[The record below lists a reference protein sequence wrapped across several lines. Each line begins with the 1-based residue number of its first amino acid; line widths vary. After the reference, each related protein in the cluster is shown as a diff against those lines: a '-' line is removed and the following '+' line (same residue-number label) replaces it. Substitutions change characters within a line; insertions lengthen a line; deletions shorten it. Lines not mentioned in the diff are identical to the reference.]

1 MSTAVLP
8 FNAWRRPAALGRGS
22 NDFSY
27 TVRLLAPYLTGT
39 ALLFLAKPSL
49 LRPIFPLSTAVIG
62 YLLYKRNE
70 SYFLSF
76 LLWIYML
83 APLLRRLVDWRTS
96 YQEQSMILVAP
107 LLVTLLPGMHLRRR
121 LLRAVPVIRKAALL
135 TLSAIAFGTGV
146 GMIKH
151 PGMNVILAALTW
163 TAPIILCVFAATIRE
178 REMLPRVL
186 TYTLLWGA
194 LLLSAYGI
202 YQFVYAPPWDT
213 YWLKLVSIGEAATSP
228 SFGQPKRFGLRVWS
242 TMNAPGPLGA
252 FLSVAILWFIPRKG
266 AAAALVVT
274 ASCTVLLLTMGRGVW
289 FQTVVGIL
297 ILAVGSGFK
306 MSFRN
311 LGVTLLVF
319 VLFAGALQRLP
330 GAADVN
336 QRLTTFTHLSSDASA
351 NERQEMYGYL
361 EGVILTTP
369 MGNGLD
375 TTHQIH
381 EYPLDS
387 SLLLL
392 FLMTGWLG
400 TCLYLGGLGIVG
412 AAVLLSLR
420 TSSIPRLAGG
430 TCVLAGMTQL
440 GSGDILLRQG
450 GILLWLFAGLWA
462 SLPRVEIRRVAP

>member
-1 MSTAVLP
+1 MTTAVLP
-8 FNAWRRPAALGRGS
+8 LSAWRRQGALGRGT
-22 NDFSY
+22 NELSY
-27 TVRLLAPYLTGT
+27 TLRLLVPYLTGI
-39 ALLFLAKPSL
+39 ALLFLARPSL
-49 LRPIFPLSTAVIG
+49 LRPVFPLSTAIVG

-121 LLRAVPVIRKAALL
+121 LLRATPVIRKAALL
-135 TLSAIAFGTGV
+135 TLSAILFGTGV

-151 PGMNVILAALTW
+151 PGMNVVLAALTW
-163 TAPIILCVFAATIRE
+163 TAPIVLCVFAATIRE
-178 REMLPRVL
+178 RTSLPRVL
-186 TYTLLWGA
+186 TWTFLWGA
-194 LLLSAYGI
+194 LLLSAYGL
-202 YQFVYAPPWDT
+202 YQFAYAPPWDI
-213 YWLKLVSIGEAATSP
+213 YWLKLVSIGAAATSP
-228 SFGQPKRFGLRVWS
+228 SFGQPKPFGIRVWS

-252 FLSVAILWFIPRKG
+252 FLSVAIVWFVPRKS
-266 AAAALVVT
+266 AVAALVVT
-274 ASCTVLLLTMGRGVW
+274 ASCIVLLLTMGRSMW
-289 FQTVVGIL
+289 FQTALGIL
-297 ILAVGSGFK
+297 ILALGSGFK

-311 LGVTLLVF
+311 LAVTLLVF

-336 QRLTTFTHLSSDASA
+336 QRLTTFTHLSADASA
-351 NERQEMYGYL
+351 NERQDMYHYL
-361 EGVILTTP
+361 EGVISTTP

-375 TTHQIH
+375 TTSQIH

-400 TCLYLGGLGIVG
+400 TCLYLSGMVMVG

-420 TSSIPRLAGG
+420 TSSIPRLAAGAY
-430 TCVLAGMTQL
+430 VLAGMTQL
-440 GSGDILLRQG
+440 GFGDVLLRQG

-462 SLPRVEIRRVAP
+462 SLPRVEVRRVAF